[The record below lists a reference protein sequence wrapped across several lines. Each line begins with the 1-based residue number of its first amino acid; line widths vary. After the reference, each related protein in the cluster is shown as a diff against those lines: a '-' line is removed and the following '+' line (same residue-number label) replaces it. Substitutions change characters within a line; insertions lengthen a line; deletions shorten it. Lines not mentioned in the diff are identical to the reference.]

1 MTESPERISMAGRL
15 RNNFLTGLIICAP
28 LAITVWLTFTFID
41 WADSWVTP
49 YLPQRYNPQYYFDV
63 TIPGTG
69 LLIAVVFI
77 TIVGF
82 LGKNLIGR
90 SIVNFG
96 ESILQ
101 RMPLIRSVYK
111 SIKQIFE
118 TVLREQSTSFKK
130 CGLVE
135 FPSSGTWA
143 LVFIAGDAQGE
154 IAAKLNQNGEEMVAV
169 FLPPTPVPTAGFLM
183 FVPKSKIVMLD
194 MTPEEG
200 AKLLISGGLIA
211 PDYNPDGAPV
221 AALPAPRKKA
231 AKLRRKAGEDI
242 AVTPPSET

>member
-1 MTESPERISMAGRL
+1 MSESPERISMAGRL

-69 LLIAVVFI
+69 LLIAVLFI

-154 IAAKLNQNGEEMVAV
+154 IAAKLNENGEEMVAV

-211 PDYNPDGAPV
+211 PDYNPDGPAIP
-221 AALPAPRKKA
+221 ALPAPRKKA
-231 AKLRRKAGEDI
+231 ARGRRKGDEEI
-242 AVTPPSET
+242 AVIPPSET

>member
-1 MTESPERISMAGRL
+1 MSDSAERISLAGRL

-28 LAITVWLTFTFID
+28 LAITIWLTFTFID

-49 YLPQRYNPQYYFDV
+49 YIPQRYDPQYYLDV
-63 TIPGTG
+63 AIPGTG
-69 LLIAVVFI
+69 LLIAVVII
-77 TIVGF
+77 TIIGF

-96 ESILQ
+96 ESILH
-101 RMPLIRSVYK
+101 RMPLIRSIYRSV
-111 SIKQIFE
+111 KQILE
-118 TVLREQSTSFKK
+118 TVLKEQSTSFKK

-135 FPSSGTWA
+135 FPSPGMWA

-154 IAAKLNQNGEEMVAV
+154 IAAKLNENGEEMVAV
-169 FLPPTPVPTAGFLM
+169 FMPPTPVPTAGFLM
-183 FVPKSKIVMLD
+183 FVPKSKLVPLD

-211 PDYNPDGAPV
+211 PDYKPKEDAMPALAAPIR
-221 AALPAPRKKA
+221 PA
-231 AKLRRKAGEDI
+231 G
-242 AVTPPSET
+242 T

>member
-28 LAITVWLTFTFID
+28 LAITVWLTFAFID

-69 LLIAVVFI
+69 LLIAVLFI

-82 LGKNLIGR
+82 LGRNLIGR

-96 ESILQ
+96 ESILH
-101 RMPLIRSVYK
+101 RMPLVRTIYK
-111 SIKQIFE
+111 SVKQILE

-130 CGLVE
+130 CGLIE

-169 FLPPTPVPTAGFLM
+169 FMPPTPVPTAGFLM

-211 PDYNPDGAPV
+211 PDYNPDGPV
-221 AALPAPRKKA
+221 VPALPAPRKKA
-231 AKLRRKAGEDI
+231 ARLRRKGGEDI
-242 AVTPPSET
+242 AVTPPAET